1 IREDK
6 GKSGD
11 AVAAA
16 LKWSPSK
23 ISRYERA
30 RTGLRPREVERLLDY
45 YQITGSHRELLLRLA
60 EDATQKGWWEE
71 FTDSLSEDYKQFI
84 GLEHEAAS
92 MSIWHVDVVP
102 GLLQTEDYARHIISS
117 YSRVEPIP
125 PAMIER
131 LVRVRMR
138 RQQVL
143 NHDGLQLSVV
153 LDESVLKR
161 RIGDDTGMYDQL
173 RRLAR
178 EAERPNLTLQILPLN
193 ARHVIFGE
201 SFAIFGFGYDSEAM
215 MQDVVIT
222 EQLRNSFI
230 LEGERETY
238 LHRIAFQMLADA
250 SLDPVKSRELILDTA
265 ESCWSGAR
273 RPAHVSP
280 PGGPPGRQ
288 VVAQPPLAGG
298 EHHPAR
304 PRPARAL
311 VAGQARDRVG
321 GFRGERRGQNRA
333 VLDRLAGSL
342 PEVREHRMRGVAQ
355 DGDPAARPPRDRVA
369 IVKRPLVPGARGG
382 EQAEQGLVPAGITL
396 EHLLAAALRDPR
408 LVPVAGIVVVADNV
422 DQFLAP
428 QRVQHDRAVR
438 AEPLGPVGGR
448 TDAADGFGPDDAA
461 IADLPGE
468 PGVVRAEQAGAHR

>member
-1 IREDK
+1 MIAPGSPTVRRRRLAAELRGIREDK

-71 FTDSLSEDYKQFI
+71 FTDSLSEDYQQFI

-193 ARHVIFGE
+193 AG
-201 SFAIFGFGYDSEAM
+201 
-215 MQDVVIT
+215 T
-222 EQLRNSFI
+222 
-230 LEGERETY
+230 
-238 LHRIAFQMLADA
+238 
-250 SLDPVKSRELILDTA
+250 
-265 ESCWSGAR
+265 
-273 RPAHVSP
+273 
-280 PGGPPGRQ
+280 
-288 VVAQPPLAGG
+288 
-298 EHHPAR
+298 
-304 PRPARAL
+304 
-311 VAGQARDRVG
+311 
-321 GFRGERRGQNRA
+321 
-333 VLDRLAGSL
+333 
-342 PEVREHRMRGVAQ
+342 
-355 DGDPAARPPRDRVA
+355 
-369 IVKRPLVPGARGG
+369 
-382 EQAEQGLVPAGITL
+382 
-396 EHLLAAALRDPR
+396 
-408 LVPVAGIVVVADNV
+408 
-422 DQFLAP
+422 
-428 QRVQHDRAVR
+428 
-438 AEPLGPVGGR
+438 
-448 TDAADGFGPDDAA
+448 
-461 IADLPGE
+461 
-468 PGVVRAEQAGAHR
+468 